1 MNNAQVKITD
11 ISGNLIYQT
20 TAQGGQANWNGLNFN
35 NQRVGTG
42 IYLVFSTDEQ
52 GFEKMTSKILF
63 IK

>member
-1 MNNAQVKITD
+1 MLGKLRQRKNLN
-11 ISGNLIYQT
+11 GGLIYQT
-20 TAQGGQANWNGLNFN
+20 SARGGQANWDGNNYNG
-35 NQRVGTG
+35 QRVGTG